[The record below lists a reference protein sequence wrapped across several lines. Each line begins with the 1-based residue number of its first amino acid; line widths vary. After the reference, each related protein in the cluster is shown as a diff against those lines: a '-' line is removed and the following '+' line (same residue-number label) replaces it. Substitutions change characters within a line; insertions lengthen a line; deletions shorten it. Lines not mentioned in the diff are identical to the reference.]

1 MSEMTHTVR
10 MTRRR
15 RQWFFVVILALASI
29 NWAGSESVEV
39 PLGDGVWARL
49 MPLAGAVLGAIWQL
63 VDRRDL
69 TKRLTVA
76 AVLFI
81 IAGLL
86 QALTGD
92 VFTEM
97 PGLFTGI
104 GLVAGLV
111 LTEQWLRRS
120 NPIHKPKPPMEPRRA
135 LSD

>member
-1 MSEMTHTVR
+1 

-15 RQWFFVVILALASI
+15 WPWFFVVVLVLVSI

-39 PLGDGVWARL
+39 PLGDGIWARL
-49 MPLAGAVLGAIWQL
+49 MPLAGVALGAIWQL

-76 AVLFI
+76 AVLVVLG
-81 IAGLL
+81 GLL
-86 QALTGD
+86 HAVTGD
-92 VFTEM
+92 LFTEM

-120 NPIHKPKPPMEPRRA
+120 DPIQEHEAPGSARST

>member
-1 MSEMTHTVR
+1 

-15 RQWFFVVILALASI
+15 WPWFFVVILALSSI

-39 PLGDGVWARL
+39 PLGDGIWARL

-76 AVLFI
+76 AVLFVMT
-81 IAGLL
+81 GLL
-86 QALTGD
+86 QAVTGD
-92 VFTEM
+92 VFTQM
-97 PGLFTGI
+97 PGLITGI

-120 NPIHKPKPPMEPRRA
+120 DPIHEPQSAAEVRPA

>member
-1 MSEMTHTVR
+1 
-10 MTRRR
+10 
-15 RQWFFVVILALASI
+15 
-29 NWAGSESVEV
+29 
-39 PLGDGVWARL
+39 

-69 TKRLTVA
+69 TKRLTAA

-120 NPIHKPKPPMEPRRA
+120 NPIQCPSHRWNRGGR
-135 LSD
+135 